1 MAQRALLV
9 GVNKYKIPGSDLNG
23 CVNDVTNIR
32 DILLKYFGFDVND
45 IRVLIDDS
53 ATKENIMN
61 RLRWLVAD
69 IKSGDRLPKGINLE
83 VLLDCCHSGT
93 GTREACGNSL
103 SNHGS

>member
-1 MAQRALLV
+1 MARRALLV
-9 GVNKYKIPGSDLNG
+9 GLNKYKIPGSDLNG

-45 IRVLIDDS
+45 IRILIDDR

-69 IKSGDRLPKGINLE
+69 VKSGDRLLFHFSVVSPKE
-83 VLLDCCHSGT
+83 
-93 GTREACGNSL
+93 
-103 SNHGS
+103 